1 MKKGSLL
8 ELVVEKEIL
17 RVANINDVRNL
28 TYLYKV
34 NGDRRKIAIYPT
46 FYIQVSMAGMTELIR
61 WKLISE

>member
-46 FYIQVSMAGMTELIR
+46 FYIQVSMAGMTEPIR